1 MRDIRL
7 IAAAINTSY
16 ATLQGCAARVT
27 AVGYRHSCKLRTI
40 CSGDFAM
47 TLALLQHL
55 AMMSSKM
62 PAPQALMLVFRDW
75 RDLK

>member
-7 IAAAINTSY
+7 IAAAINTSN

-27 AVGYRHSCKLRTI
+27 DVGYRQPCKTSLDPFR
-40 CSGDFAM
+40 DFAM

-62 PAPQALMLVFRDW
+62 PAPPALMLVFRDW